1 MNEENKA
8 IKRVNLYTLGDSDV
22 GKTCFI
28 LRYCKNSFQ
37 NNYLPTVGID
47 FMAKNSKLPNGEEIK
62 VCFYDTA
69 GQEKYRAISLNLI
82 KTADAILLMYSITNN
97 ETFKSISNWI
107 NSIKEVKGSDFPII
121 LIANKCDLEE
131 ERKIQKEEGEKLA
144 ESNGFQFFEVS
155 NKTGSNVDEA
165 VNYLVSKV
173 IEKKN
178 DQESERSYKSQKSH
192 NTMKL
197 DKNSHKA
204 EKNNC
209 TC

>member
-1 MNEENKA
+1 MNEQNKA

-82 KTADAILLMYSITNN
+82 KTADAILLMFDIT
-97 ETFKSISNWI
+97 EEESFKTISKWVESVNQ
-107 NSIKEVKGSDFPII
+107 VKGKDFPII
-121 LIANKCDLEE
+121 MIGNKCDLEE
-131 ERKIQKEEGEKLA
+131 KRKIKKEDGEKKA
-144 ESNGFQFFEVS
+144 ESFGFHYFETS
-155 NKTGSNVDEA
+155 NKTGINIEEP

-173 IEKKN
+173 LERKS
-178 DQESERSYKSQKSH
+178 DQASERSIISQNSA
-192 NTMKL
+192 KL
-197 DKNSHKA
+197 DKNSQ
-204 EKNNC
+204 KNQKKKC
-209 TC
+209 VC